1 MVTEK
6 KPDELSARPGQ
17 QARVLL
23 VDDDPKITRLLS
35 NYLEQHG
42 YRVTV
47 VHEGNAAVAQLA
59 AETWDLVILDVMLPG
74 IDGFELLK
82 EIRSRWSVPVVMLT
96 ARGEEADRIVGLE
109 IGADDYVSKT
119 SSSRELLARIRA
131 LLRRSQGLAVVRRHN
146 EIVCGELRVNPESHQ
161 VFMAEAEVMLTLIEF
176 DLLLSLGRSKGKVM
190 TREQLIGELRGEGK
204 LDVNERTIDVHIS
217 LLRRKLGDSR
227 ETPRYIRTI
236 RGVGYMLINP
246 NSRAL

>member
-1 MVTEK
+1 MVSEK
-6 KPDELSARPGQ
+6 QPDKTTPGAAPS
-17 QARVLL
+17 ARVLL

-42 YRVTV
+42 YRVSVT
-47 VHEGNAAVAQLA
+47 HDGNAAMEQLT
-59 AETWDLVILDVMLPG
+59 AESWDLVVLDIMLPG
-74 IDGFELLK
+74 MDGFELLK
-82 EIRSRWSVPVVMLT
+82 KIRARWSVPVVMLT

-131 LLRRSQGLAVVRRHN
+131 LLRRAQGLEMTRQHN
-146 EIVCGELRVNPESHQ
+146 EIVCGDLRLNPDSHQ
-161 VFMAEAEVMLTLIEF
+161 VFMGDTEIMLTLIEF
-176 DLLLSLGRSKGKVM
+176 DLLLSLGRSRGKVM

-204 LDVNERTIDVHIS
+204 LDVNERTVDVHIS

-227 ETPRYIRTI
+227 DAPRYIRTI
-236 RGVGYMLINP
+236 RGVGYMLVNP
-246 NSRAL
+246 NSRTL